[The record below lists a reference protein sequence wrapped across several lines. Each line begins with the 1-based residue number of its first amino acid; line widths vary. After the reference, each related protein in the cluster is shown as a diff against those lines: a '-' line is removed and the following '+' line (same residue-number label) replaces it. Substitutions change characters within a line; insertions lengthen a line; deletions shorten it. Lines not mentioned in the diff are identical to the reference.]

1 MIAMFWGTNTMR
13 PMAKW
18 LLVCLLVA
26 SGSACTTVLAPER
39 TQALGPPFNEAL
51 KDGYLQLADSRWQ
64 EGSWE
69 VLRFRDKA
77 RQAMLG
83 DAVWPDDAASAR
95 MPASLQSEL
104 VEERERLLLVLNS
117 GGRVLAP
124 EDAALAQVSFD
135 CWLSEAKET
144 KQPGSGCQDTFR
156 TALGKTELAVTAT
169 LPEPYVVMF
178 ESGSDRAGWRGPE
191 RRDRGVARGPAP
203 GARADQRDR
212 LRRSVGI
219 DDPQRGAV
227 APACRECRGGAAAGR
242 RIAGADRGSGRAAHA
257 LRRRTGDASRSPSTA
272 SRGRGAAAAGCAPP
286 GFQLS

>member
-1 MIAMFWGTNTMR
+1 MIALFWRTNTMR
-13 PMAKW
+13 PMARW
-18 LLVCLLVA
+18 LLLCLLLA

-39 TQALGPPFNEAL
+39 TQAIGPPFNEAL

-95 MPASLQSEL
+95 MPASVQSEL
-104 VEERERLLLVLNS
+104 VEQRERLVLVLNS

-135 CWLSEAKET
+135 CWLSAAKAT
-144 KQPGSGCQDTFR
+144 KQPGSGCQDSFR

-169 LPEPYVVMF
+169 LPEPYVMTF
-178 ESGSDRAGWRGPE
+178 ESGSDRL
-191 RRDRGVARGPAP
+191 DGVALNVAT
-203 GARADQRDR
+203 AVSRAAR
-212 LRRSVGI
+212 LREPARINVTGYADPSGSVARNEALSLQRAENVAAALQRAGVS
-219 DDPQRGAV
+219 PQLIEVQGRGA
-227 APACRECRGGAAAGR
+227 GAAAEDGR
-242 RIAGADRGSGRAAHA
+242 RVEVTFDS
-257 LRRRTGDASRSPSTA
+257 
-272 SRGRGAAAAGCAPP
+272 
-286 GFQLS
+286 